1 MTVLNQES
9 VIVTSAM
16 TDAFGTS
23 APTNEV
29 GLIKEVTQTGFF
41 VFMLESC
48 VIYLKDPSGVWNQYA
63 GITVTQER
71 SLTIPW
77 GDNTAVF
84 FECAN
89 PSAVFRVHRKTG
101 NILYDSTPE
110 DDTDD
115 NFTLQAGGNSVQIA
129 TASSAYDLPDAD
141 GTDGQVLTSDGAG
154 DVGWEDIPPTSG
166 LVISTDDDLT
176 LDSSHNGATIIVYQT
191 NNGQMK
197 RIDLPPMVANTKVEF
212 IFPHNFNG
220 AWRIMSHSSTEHMVG
235 LIGRLV
241 AGADSSWDTAPESFS
256 SVVPVYMPGSGHP
269 DSQASNTVTIDY
281 YTAGSK
287 ISFHTDGNYWFIT
300 GLVMSGTNPE
310 SNVYFSELVY

>member
-89 PSAVFRVHRKTG
+89 PNAVFRVHRKTG

-129 TASSAYDLPDAD
+129 TASSAYDLPDVD
-141 GTDGQVLTSDGAG
+141 GADGQVLTSDGAG
-154 DVGWEDIPPTSG
+154 DVGWEDIPPDSGSVVVTSTG
-166 LVISTDDDLT
+166 MN
-176 LDSSHNGATIIVYQT
+176 LDSSHNGATIVLLAHLGLTETI
-191 NNGQMK
+191 K
-197 RIDLPPMVANTKVEF
+197 LPPSLPNTKVKI
-212 IFPHNFNG
+212 IFPHNG
-220 AWRIMSHSSTEHMVG
+220 SGSWKIQSIYRHSYMIGLLGRISLGGGSSTG
-235 LIGRLV
+235 
-241 AGADSSWDTAPESFS
+241 WDGSPQSFS
-256 SVVPVYMPGSGHP
+256 SIGPATMPDGATPERNNTIVFENYRAGTHVTFVTDGLLWYIDGIVYSEDG
-269 DSQASNTVTIDY
+269 ANESNTQFLEEI
-281 YTAGSK
+281 
-287 ISFHTDGNYWFIT
+287 F
-300 GLVMSGTNPE
+300 
-310 SNVYFSELVY
+310 